1 MVLHVSFNEIAS
13 FQEFRPGRNLH
24 SATELFYVTAS
35 VVEESSR
42 GKSGYPQSL
51 YICNRFITKGSLKLT
66 GNVSQNI
73 LLTVGALY
81 ILFVSKERQDEKE
94 KIDTTIYRFT

>member
-1 MVLHVSFNEIAS
+1 M
-13 FQEFRPGRNLH
+13 
-24 SATELFYVTAS
+24 TELFYVTAS
-35 VVEESSR
+35 VVEESSG

-51 YICNRFITKGSLKLT
+51 YICNRFITKGGLKLT

-81 ILFVSKERQDEKE
+81 IYYLCPRKDKMRRKRLTSPF
-94 KIDTTIYRFT
+94 IDLLDSFIKCMLIWTEG